1 MWFYIL
7 PPVFLQARAWCADLL
22 PSHLG
27 DKVGG
32 SGAQGQLWL
41 PGESEATLDYKI
53 PSLKNNENNSGPC

>member
-1 MWFYIL
+1 MVLHPSSCFYK
-7 PPVFLQARAWCADLL
+7 PVPGVLT
-22 PSHLG
+22 LG

-41 PGESEATLDYKI
+41 PSESEATLDYKI